1 MPVAR
6 QAGLENTMF
15 SDISQTQASISF
27 LLSDVDL
34 GAVVGQGNKDIKR
47 RLLRKRDKMGGCE
60 TVMNRVKGH
69 CAHIRNHHNDA
80 HSPVQSTCS
89 NKNIKE

>member
-34 GAVVGQGNKDIKR
+34 GAVVGRGIK
-47 RLLRKRDKMGGCE
+47 
-60 TVMNRVKGH
+60 T
-69 CAHIRNHHNDA
+69 
-80 HSPVQSTCS
+80 
-89 NKNIKE
+89 